1 MRTLVRRFQ
10 REVKDESKVTWRS
23 VMTNSQTTSMS
34 VIAVSRF
41 QEFRLV
47 CRRLVSS
54 PSISKVLEVGCGTGH
69 WLSILSDLPIELT
82 GVDPSRAMLEKA
94 RRRVARAQLVCAS
107 AENIPFP
114 GGSFDLIFCVNAFHH
129 FSDPKKFLRDSR
141 LLLRNGGQL
150 AIFGLDPHAPNTDWY
165 LCDYFPGVRAVD
177 LKRYLP
183 VAEVERLM
191 AEAGFS
197 NPFRPT
203 CSTHPEDLYWRSCF
217 PRPLPRQGEYITIAP
232 DLGRRLSEGKTSHY
246 IRSPEGKAAKALNF
260 LSC

>member
-1 MRTLVRRFQ
+1 
-10 REVKDESKVTWRS
+10 
-23 VMTNSQTTSMS
+23 
-34 VIAVSRF
+34 
-41 QEFRLV
+41 
-47 CRRLVSS
+47 
-54 PSISKVLEVGCGTGH
+54 
-69 WLSILSDLPIELT
+69 
-82 GVDPSRAMLEKA
+82 
-94 RRRVARAQLVCAS
+94 VARAQLVCAS

-191 AEAGFS
+191 AKRGSATRFAQPAAHIQKTFTGEAVFQDPFLVRESTSQLLLISEDVYLNGNEPLHPQSRRQSGKSAQFS
-197 NPFRPT
+197 FVLT
-203 CSTHPEDLYWRSCF
+203 
-217 PRPLPRQGEYITIAP
+217 
-232 DLGRRLSEGKTSHY
+232 
-246 IRSPEGKAAKALNF
+246 
-260 LSC
+260 